1 MSDLTIQL
9 LGGVSHGKIVTIP
22 DTVEKICVPVVR
34 VKCEH
39 SPDGA
44 GVETVT
50 VTYRQ
55 GENTRPGNW
64 VADQDFHHLGWW
76 CQECS
81 AQGELVIRT
90 AQVKELRADIERVR
104 ELHKSLTVQDRNG
117 REIQVCSECLDGGP
131 WRLHQD
137 YPCPTIKALDG
148 DR

>member
-9 LGGVSHGKIVTIP
+9 LGGVSHGRIITVP
-22 DTVEKICVPVVR
+22 DTTKKISVPVMRVR
-34 VKCEH
+34 CEH

-81 AQGELVIRT
+81 MNAEVTLRES
-90 AQVKELRADIERVR
+90 QVKELRANIQRVR
-104 ELHKSLTVQDRNG
+104 ELIKDESWEDSDSCKV
-117 REIQVCSECLDGGP
+117 VAVSEL
-131 WRLHQD
+131 LE
-137 YPCPTIKALDG
+137 ALDG
-148 DR
+148 E